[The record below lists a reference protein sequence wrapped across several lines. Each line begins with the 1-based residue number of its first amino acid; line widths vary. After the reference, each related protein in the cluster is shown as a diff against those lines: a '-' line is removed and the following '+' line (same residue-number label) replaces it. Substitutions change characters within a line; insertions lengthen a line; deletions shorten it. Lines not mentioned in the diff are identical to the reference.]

1 MVAERRWRATPASSP
16 ARRSTAIDASGRSR
30 SGAAAGTSSAGALHR
45 QSGRPGNRFQ
55 PRRLPQQPDHPAQS
69 LKETTDSQRWEEP
82 LQDRDNTNQR
92 DQEFKQVS
100 ETPVAN
106 EPVDEI
112 KAYCT
117 DDDGD

>member
-1 MVAERRWRATPASSP
+1 MPLAAPAQ
-16 ARRSTAIDASGRSR
+16 AR
-30 SGAAAGTSSAGALHR
+30 
-45 QSGRPGNRFQ
+45 QP
-55 PRRLPQQPDHPAQS
+55 PRRAPVPSTVKLAVLATAFSRDGYPNNWIILAFPQS

-82 LQDRDNTNQR
+82 LQDRDKTNQR
-92 DQEFKQVS
+92 DQDFKQVS